1 MDNLTHTLVG
11 AAIGRAALARR
22 TSLGMAALMIG
33 ANLPDVDVLG
43 IPFGL
48 NLGFRRGIT
57 HGLPALVI
65 WPLLLSGMLLL
76 WSRWR
81 GGRQPGRP
89 APIASQLLLL
99 SAVGVLSHPVL
110 DWFNSYG
117 LRWLMPIRGT
127 WFYGDTWF
135 IIDPW
140 VLGVLGFALW
150 AGRGTS
156 RRPAIPA
163 PARLALVL
171 VTGYAVAMWVGSVV
185 GRRIVRAELEALGF
199 AEPRQLM
206 VTPVVINPL
215 VRQVVVDDGTTYH
228 RGTIRLGGRLQLAAS
243 EALTIGMGELD
254 LDLDAVRADPGG
266 RQFLVWSRFPFARI
280 REEGDTTIAVL
291 DDARY
296 YGTGASFARTE
307 IRIPP
312 RR

>member
-11 AAIGRAALARR
+11 AAIGRAGLARR
-22 TSLGMAALMIG
+22 TPLGKAALMIG
-33 ANLPDVDVLG
+33 ANLPDVDVFG

-57 HGLPALVI
+57 HGLPALAI
-65 WPLLLSGMLLL
+65 WPFVLTGVLLL

-81 GGRQPGRP
+81 TNRQPGRP
-89 APIASQLLLL
+89 APIGNQLLLL
-99 SAVGVLSHPVL
+99 SAVAILSHPVL

-117 LRWLMPIRGT
+117 MRWLMPIRGT

-140 VLGVLGFALW
+140 VLAVLGLALW
-150 AGRGTS
+150 AGRETP
-156 RRPAIPA
+156 RRPATSG

-171 VTGYAVAMWVGSVV
+171 LTGYAVAMWTGSEV
-185 GRRIVRAELEALGF
+185 GRRAVRTELEALGF

-228 RGTIRLGGRLQLAAS
+228 RGTIRLGGRLQLAAAD
-243 EALTIGMGELD
+243 ALPIGMAA
-254 LDLDAVRADPGG
+254 LDLDAVRADPAG

-280 REEGDTTIAVL
+280 RHEGDTTVVVL

-296 YGTGASFARTE
+296 YGTAASFAGTE
-307 IRIPP
+307 IRLPP

>member
-11 AAIGRAALARR
+11 AAIGRAGLARR
-22 TSLGMAALMIG
+22 TPLGMAALMIG

-65 WPLLLSGMLLL
+65 WPFVLTGLLLL

-81 GGRQPGRP
+81 ARRQPARP
-89 APIASQLLLL
+89 APIAGQVLLL
-99 SAVGVLSHPVL
+99 SAVAIVSHPVL

-117 LRWLMPIRGT
+117 MRWLMPIRGT

-150 AGRGTS
+150 AGRGTA
-156 RRPAIPA
+156 RRAATPG

-171 VTGYAVAMWVGSVV
+171 LAGYALAMWTGSVV
-185 GRRIVRAELEALGF
+185 GRRTVRAELAALGF
-199 AEPRQLM
+199 AEPRRLM

-228 RGTIRLGGRLQLAAS
+228 RGRIRVGGRLQMAAAD
-243 EALTIGMGELD
+243 ALDIGMDEV
-254 LDLDAVRADPGG
+254 DLDAVRADPRG
-266 RQFLVWSRFPFARI
+266 RQFLAWSRFPFARI
-280 REEGDTTIAVL
+280 RQAGDTTLVVL

-296 YGTGASFARTE
+296 HGTGASFARTE
-307 IRIPP
+307 VRIPP
-312 RR
+312 PR